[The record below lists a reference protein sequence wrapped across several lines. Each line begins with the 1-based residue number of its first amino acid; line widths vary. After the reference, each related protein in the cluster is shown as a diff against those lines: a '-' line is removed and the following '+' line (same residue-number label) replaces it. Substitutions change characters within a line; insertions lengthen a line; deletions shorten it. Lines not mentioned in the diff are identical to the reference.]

1 MTEQDPALKSWRFL
15 LRAISGKFFEI
26 IVSDFYVLRKIK
38 LIFEF
43 HIEEDMTVFF
53 LENDINLEFSKTRKN
68 AVGDFA
74 RVV

>member
-26 IVSDFYVLRKIK
+26 IVSDFYVFREIK

-53 LENDINLEFSKTRKN
+53 SRK
-68 AVGDFA
+68 
-74 RVV
+74 

>member
-26 IVSDFYVLRKIK
+26 IVSDFYVFREIK

-43 HIEEDMTVFF
+43 HIEEDKTVFF
-53 LENDINLEFSKTRKN
+53 LDINLEFSKTRKN

>member
-26 IVSDFYVLRKIK
+26 IVSDFYVFREIK

-53 LENDINLEFSKTRKN
+53 FLDINLEFSKTRKN

>member
-26 IVSDFYVLRKIK
+26 IVSDFYVFREIK

-53 LENDINLEFSKTRKN
+53 LDINLEFSKTRKN